1 MPFITKPLSNLRSW
15 TRHFSTEPI
24 PVLGR
29 TVLAIDA
36 LRQDQDRLAPRDI
49 SSEVR
54 RDPLMTLKTL
64 AWAGRAMGKRTKA
77 GLSGEIETVEAAII
91 MMGVT
96 SFFREFETLE
106 AVETRLKAFPAAH
119 LQIIRLIGRSI
130 NASNYAADWAAY
142 RQDLDVAVIHEA
154 ALLHDLAEMLTWCFA
169 PELSIRMQQMRQTS
183 PTMRSVE
190 IQKDVLGVSLDDLSI
205 EIFREWR
212 LPSLLLRLTNY
223 HEASHP
229 AVKNVML
236 AANLARHAANGWTD
250 PALQDDFQNIAELL
264 NQTPKWVESRVKSE
278 NSDQHMD

>member
-1 MPFITKPLSNLRSW
+1 MPFITKPLSNLQSW

-29 TVLAIDA
+29 TLLAIDT
-36 LRQDQDRLAPRDI
+36 LRLDQDRLAPRDI
-49 SSEVR
+49 SAEVR

-64 AWAGRAMGKRTKA
+64 AWAGRAMGKRSKA
-77 GLSGEIETVEAAII
+77 GLAGEIETVEAAII
-91 MMGVT
+91 MMGVAG
-96 SFFREFETLE
+96 FFREFEAME
-106 AVETRLKAFPAAH
+106 AVEVRLKAFPAAH
-119 LQIIRLIGRSI
+119 LQIIRIIGRSI

-169 PELSIRMQQMRQTS
+169 PELSIRMLQMRQTY

-190 IQKDVLGVSLDDLSI
+190 IQKAILGVSLDDLSI

-212 LPSLLLRLTNY
+212 LPSLLLQLTN
-223 HEASHP
+223 HHGSSHP

-250 PALQDDFQNIAELL
+250 PALHDDFQHIAELL
-264 NQTPKWVESRVKSE
+264 NQTPQWVESRVKSGTG
-278 NSDQHMD
+278 DPPTD